1 MKKFNFLFLIFLLTS
16 VSYSLFSKTMFLKCD
31 TLFFK
36 ITEPLVGFTKAYI
49 NEENKWSKIKKLEVT
64 DSSFILKN
72 IYPNQRKCNNNKCRV
87 NIKLEKN
94 SEEISYLSYKSI
106 VNNEFCNIDGGNN
119 CYKRKIGKNLEAGYC
134 SKIKNK
140 DISLEESINR

>member
-1 MKKFNFLFLIFLLTS
+1 MKKVNFLFVIFILSFVTNN
-16 VSYSLFSKTMFLKCD
+16 LFSKTMFLKCD
-31 TLFFK
+31 AFIFK
-36 ITEPLVGFTKAYI
+36 ISEPVVGFNKAYI
-49 NEENKWSKIKKLEVT
+49 IKEDKWSKIKEFEVKD
-64 DSSFILKN
+64 DSYLLKN
-72 IYPNQRKCNNNKCRV
+72 IYPNQIKCNNNKCRV

-94 SEEISYLSYKSI
+94 SEEISYLRYKSV

-140 DISLEESINR
+140 DISLDGSN

>member
-49 NEENKWSKIKKLEVT
+49 IQESKWHKIKKLEVT
-64 DSSFILKN
+64 DSSYILKN
-72 IYPNQRKCNNNKCRV
+72 IYPNQSKCNNNKCRV

-94 SEEISYLSYKSI
+94 SEEISYLSYKSV
-106 VNNEFCNIDGGNN
+106 VNNKFCNIDGGNN

-134 SKIKNK
+134 NKIKNK
-140 DISLEESINR
+140 DINLDGNN

>member
-49 NEENKWSKIKKLEVT
+49 IEESKWSKIKKLEVT
-64 DSSFILKN
+64 DNSYILKN
-72 IYPNQRKCNNNKCRV
+72 IYPNQSKCNNNKCRV

-94 SEEISYLSYKSI
+94 SEEISYLRYKSV

-140 DISLEESINR
+140 DISLDGSN

>member
-64 DSSFILKN
+64 DSSYILKN
-72 IYPNQRKCNNNKCRV
+72 IYPNQSKCNNNKCRV
-87 NIKLEKN
+87 NIKLEKT
-94 SEEISYLSYKSI
+94 SEEISYLNYKSV

-134 SKIKNK
+134 SKIKNT
-140 DISLEESINR
+140 DISLNGSN

>member
-1 MKKFNFLFLIFLLTS
+1 
-16 VSYSLFSKTMFLKCD
+16 MFLKCD

-49 NEENKWSKIKKLEVT
+49 NVENKWSKIKKLEVT

-72 IYPNQRKCNNNKCRV
+72 IYPNQRKCNNNKCRI

-94 SEEISYLSYKSI
+94 SEEISYLSYKSV

-119 CYKRKIGKNLEAGYC
+119 CYKRKVGKNLEAGYC
-134 SKIKNK
+134 SKIKK
-140 DISLEESINR
+140 EDINLESNN

>member
-1 MKKFNFLFLIFLLTS
+1 
-16 VSYSLFSKTMFLKCD
+16 MFLKCD

-64 DSSFILKN
+64 DSSFILEN

-87 NIKLEKN
+87 NIKLEKLRRN
-94 SEEISYLSYKSI
+94 
-106 VNNEFCNIDGGNN
+106 
-119 CYKRKIGKNLEAGYC
+119 
-134 SKIKNK
+134 
-140 DISLEESINR
+140 

>member
-16 VSYSLFSKTMFLKCD
+16 VSYSLFSKTIFLKCD

-49 NEENKWSKIKKLEVT
+49 IEENKWSKIKKLEVT
-64 DSSFILKN
+64 DSSYILKN
-72 IYPNQRKCNNNKCRV
+72 IYPNQSKCNNNKCRV
-87 NIKLEKN
+87 NIKLEKT
-94 SEEISYLSYKSI
+94 SEEISYLNYKSV

-134 SKIKNK
+134 SKIKNT
-140 DISLEESINR
+140 DISLNGSN